1 MDNLIAKIKDKRP
14 NIKSSSLNMYLNN
27 LKKLNKE
34 LGSENLFSLDI
45 LENKE
50 KIDDFLKDRSDNTK
64 KNYYASIVVL
74 LLTDE
79 KKYEKIIEEYRLEME
94 LLGQKLDKIYR
105 SQEKTE
111 TQSKNWSSLENL
123 QKIVNEY
130 KKEIDRKGL
139 FKKTSLTSREFDL
152 VQKYVVGMLYVGD
165 PKNNPPLRSD
175 YIMKVLHISDYNKL
189 SKQNLKK
196 NYLVVKSKN
205 KKFFHL
211 GEYKTEGQY
220 GVKIIPLG
228 SKLNSVMNKW
238 LNVNKTGDLLI
249 STQTSKPMTP
259 NQLTKYVIK
268 TFKHNNKSIGISM
281 IRHIVI
287 TELFPPKLKEK
298 EETADLMGH
307 SANQQDLYSKK

>member
-27 LKKLNKE
+27 LKKVNKE

-50 KIDDFLKDRSDNTK
+50 KIDEFLKDRSDNTK

-79 KKYEKIIEEYRLEME
+79 KKYEKLIEEYRLEME

-189 SKQNLKK
+189 SEDNLKK